1 MLALTDQALARLAIG
16 ATRLR
21 SNARAKWLREL
32 ARRIDPPPKPLTRQG
47 RWRQRQRDGVVCY
60 RLELHAA
67 PVIEALIRAGMLSET
82 EALEHRLVE
91 TAIACAFERDWVACW
106 LQR

>member
-1 MLALTDQALARLAIG
+1 MLALSDEALARIAIG
-16 ATRLR
+16 ATRVAPH
-21 SNARAKWLREL
+21 ARDRWLRDL
-32 ARRIDPPPKPLTRQG
+32 ARKLDPPPRPPTRQA

-60 RLELHAA
+60 KLELHAA